1 MHTLRAWRIAS
12 QADMRALR
20 SAGAAEQIEVL
31 SPERRRHVGPETRL
45 LPRRGAQLHLRAA
58 TPALPEAAASAEG
71 EVDLEVD
78 LDLKRQLAE
87 RGLASTLRLTE
98 ALESLRAVEE
108 LLRKRETQWRLTS
121 LKRHAETNKL
131 EQALKVS
138 HENGALL
145 ERKVGALE
153 LSLLSHQKS
162 MERGRAEMM
171 QAQLRERNGQLE
183 HQHEL
188 SDIHANGA
196 TAGARPVPPSPL
208 TPSPRWR
215 SPQHSPHV
223 HAHAPT
229 RQAP

>member
-1 MHTLRAWRIAS
+1 
-12 QADMRALR
+12 MRALR
-20 SAGAAEQIEVL
+20 SAGAAEQMEVL

-45 LPRRGAQLHLRAA
+45 LPRRVAQLHLRAA
-58 TPALPEAAASAEG
+58 TPALHVPEAAASAEG

-78 LDLKRQLAE
+78 FDLKRQLAE

-145 ERKVGALE
+145 ERKVSALE
-153 LSLLSHQKS
+153 LSLRVTCFHYV
-162 MERGRAEMM
+162 RY
-171 QAQLRERNGQLE
+171 
-183 HQHEL
+183 
-188 SDIHANGA
+188 
-196 TAGARPVPPSPL
+196 RPN
-208 TPSPRWR
+208 
-215 SPQHSPHV
+215 QIC
-223 HAHAPT
+223 
-229 RQAP
+229 